1 MLLLGILEKAIKI
14 FSARNKGTHIKII
27 NQDLVGG

>member
-1 MLLLGILEKAIKI
+1 MLRPGILKKIIKG